1 MNNFS
6 DIVAY
11 VRVVEAHSFV
21 AAAQTLGMSPSAIS
35 KAVSRLEERLG
46 ARLLNRTTRSLS
58 LTDIGTAFYERC
70 REALGQLDHAES
82 EVSESRGIPRGRL
95 RVEVPVSLGRRII
108 VPALPRFIAQYP
120 EISVQLSMN
129 DRVIDLVQEGIDAAL
144 RVGNLSDS
152 SLIARRIAQL
162 RGVTCASPEFIER
175 HGEPTDPTQLKP
187 EHCLQM
193 FKVGTNQIREWM
205 FRKGDVEHSIV
216 PSARLSFSDPESAVA
231 AAVSGAGF
239 VRSLDLTVEAQ
250 IASGLLQTGTRRL
263 ERRCVL
269 AGIGGL
275 SAAPATHCKDPRLHR
290 FRQRTVPATVPTS
303 RRAAQ
308 RDDDRAH
315 AASRNAQPG
324 TADVTVAVT
333 LCQANRLRKT
343 ALSRF
348 PERYPDEPTRPG
360 SPLLSRQPER

>member
-58 LTDIGTAFYERC
+58 LTDVGSSFYERC

-82 EVSESRGIPRGRL
+82 EVSESRGVSRGRL
-95 RVEVPVSLGRRII
+95 RVDVPISLGRRLI

-120 EISVQLSMN
+120 EISVQMSMN
-129 DRVIDLVQEGIDAAL
+129 DRVVDLVQEGIDAAL

-175 HGEPTDPTQLKP
+175 YGEPRDPTELKP
-187 EHCLQM
+187 EHCITM
-193 FKVGTNQIREWM
+193 FKLGNNQTRDWL
-205 FRKGDVEHSIV
+205 FRKGTIEHHV
-216 PSARLSFSDPESAVA
+216 TPAARLSFSDPESAVQ

-239 VRSLDLTVEAQ
+239 VRALDFTVEAQ
-250 IASGLLQTGTRRL
+250 VAAGLLRPVLQDWNDGAWWPISVVYPQHRQPTAKIRAFIDFVSGLFPQSNGT
-263 ERRCVL
+263 
-269 AGIGGL
+269 
-275 SAAPATHCKDPRLHR
+275 
-290 FRQRTVPATVPTS
+290 
-303 RRAAQ
+303 
-308 RDDDRAH
+308 
-315 AASRNAQPG
+315 
-324 TADVTVAVT
+324 
-333 LCQANRLRKT
+333 
-343 ALSRF
+343 
-348 PERYPDEPTRPG
+348 
-360 SPLLSRQPER
+360 

>member
-1 MNNFS
+1 LNNFS

-58 LTDIGTAFYERC
+58 LTDIGAAFYERC

-82 EVSESRGIPRGRL
+82 EVSESRGVPRGRL

-120 EISVQLSMN
+120 EISVQMSMN
-129 DRVIDLVQEGIDAAL
+129 DRVIDLVQEGVDAAV

-152 SLIARRIAQL
+152 SLIARRIGQL

-175 HGEPTDPTQLKP
+175 FGEPKQPADLQS

-193 FKVGTNQIREWM
+193 FKAGTNQVREWM
-205 FRKGDVEHSIV
+205 FRKGDVEHTIM
-216 PSARLSFSDPESAVA
+216 PAARLAFSDPESAVA

-239 VRSLDLTVEAQ
+239 VRSLDFTVEAQ
-250 IASGLLQTGTRRL
+250 IASGLLRPVL
-263 ERRCVL
+263 EDWNDGAYWPVSVVYPQHRQPTAKIRAFIEFASGLFPQSGQSASVAPPTVQPVL
-269 AGIGGL
+269 
-275 SAAPATHCKDPRLHR
+275 
-290 FRQRTVPATVPTS
+290 Q
-303 RRAAQ
+303 RAA
-308 RDDDRAH
+308 RD
-315 AASRNAQPG
+315 AARPAPPP
-324 TADVTVAVT
+324 
-333 LCQANRLRKT
+333 
-343 ALSRF
+343 F
-348 PERYPDEPTRPG
+348 P
-360 SPLLSRQPER
+360 

>member
-58 LTDIGTAFYERC
+58 LTDVGASFYERC
-70 REALGQLDHAES
+70 REALAQLDHAES
-82 EVSESRGIPRGRL
+82 EVSESRGVPRGRL
-95 RVEVPVSLGRRII
+95 RVDVPVSLGRRII

-120 EISVQLSMN
+120 EISVHMSMN
-129 DRVIDLVQEGIDAAL
+129 DRVLDLVQEGIDAAL

-152 SLIARRIAQL
+152 SLVARRIGQL

-175 HGEPTDPTQLKP
+175 YGVPNDPTDLPP

-193 FKVGTNQIREWM
+193 FKVGNNQTREWL
-205 FRKGDVEHSIV
+205 FRKGDVEHKIL
-216 PSARLSFSDPESAVA
+216 PAARLAFSDPESAVA

-239 VRSLDLTVEAQ
+239 VRSLDFTVEAQ
-250 IASGLLQTGTRRL
+250 IASGLLQPVLEDWNDGAYWPVSVVYPQHRQPTAKIRAFIDFVSGLFPQTESAVRAPTTR
-263 ERRCVL
+263 
-269 AGIGGL
+269 
-275 SAAPATHCKDPRLHR
+275 AT
-290 FRQRTVPATVPTS
+290 T
-303 RRAAQ
+303 
-308 RDDDRAH
+308 
-315 AASRNAQPG
+315 AAS
-324 TADVTVAVT
+324 
-333 LCQANRLRKT
+333 
-343 ALSRF
+343 
-348 PERYPDEPTRPG
+348 
-360 SPLLSRQPER
+360 QPESRARSALQPIP

>member
-58 LTDIGTAFYERC
+58 LTDVGSSFYERC
-70 REALGQLDHAES
+70 RDALGQLDHAES
-82 EVSESRGIPRGRL
+82 EVSESRGVPRGRL
-95 RVEVPVSLGRRII
+95 RVDVPVSLGRRLI

-120 EISVQLSMN
+120 EISVQMSMN
-129 DRVIDLVQEGIDAAL
+129 DRVVDLVQEGIDAAL

-175 HGEPTDPTQLKP
+175 YGEPRDPTELKP
-187 EHCLQM
+187 EHCITM
-193 FKVGTNQIREWM
+193 FKLGNNQTRAWL
-205 FRKGDVEHSIV
+205 FRKGETEHQV
-216 PSARLSFSDPESAVA
+216 TPAARLSFSDPESAVQ

-239 VRSLDLTVEAQ
+239 VRALDFTVEAQ
-250 IASGLLQTGTRRL
+250 VAAGLLRPVLQDWNDGAGWPISVVYPQHRQPTAKIRAFIDFVSGLFPQSN
-263 ERRCVL
+263 
-269 AGIGGL
+269 
-275 SAAPATHCKDPRLHR
+275 SA
-290 FRQRTVPATVPTS
+290 
-303 RRAAQ
+303 
-308 RDDDRAH
+308 
-315 AASRNAQPG
+315 
-324 TADVTVAVT
+324 
-333 LCQANRLRKT
+333 
-343 ALSRF
+343 
-348 PERYPDEPTRPG
+348 
-360 SPLLSRQPER
+360 

>member
-58 LTDIGTAFYERC
+58 LTDIGAAFYERC
-70 REALGQLDHAES
+70 REAMAQLDQAES
-82 EVSESRGIPRGRL
+82 EVSESRGVPRGRL
-95 RVEVPVSLGRRII
+95 RVDVPVSLGRRII

-120 EISVQLSMN
+120 EISVQMSMN

-152 SLIARRIAQL
+152 SLIARRIGQL

-175 HGEPTDPTQLKP
+175 FGEPQEPGDLQP

-193 FKVGTNQIREWM
+193 FKAGTNQVREWM
-205 FRKGDVEHSIV
+205 FRKGDVEHTIV
-216 PSARLSFSDPESAVA
+216 PAARLAFSDPESAVA

-239 VRSLDLTVEAQ
+239 VRSLDFTVEAQ
-250 IASGLLQTGTRRL
+250 IASGLLKP
-263 ERRCVL
+263 VL
-269 AGIGGL
+269 QDWNDGAYWPVSVVYPQHRQPTAKIRAFIEFVAGL
-275 SAAPATHCKDPRLHR
+275 FPQSVTQAAAAPTA
-290 FRQRTVPATVPTS
+290 PAPTPVRSDS
-303 RRAAQ
+303 RIRVAA
-308 RDDDRAH
+308 
-315 AASRNAQPG
+315 
-324 TADVTVAVT
+324 
-333 LCQANRLRKT
+333 
-343 ALSRF
+343 
-348 PERYPDEPTRPG
+348 
-360 SPLLSRQPER
+360 PLPQ